1 MIYREYADLG
11 SLDRPLVA
19 EMVEREREWFGA
31 APFGE
36 YAICTSPACRAVVS
50 ADEVFG
56 LDLGRAMVPL
66 PRLEAAVAGMP
77 ACPDCGAALE
87 PMMPGERFRPYV
99 REHVLPG
106 TWGVLAFDDAGA
118 VQGATLASLK
128 RLREALEH
136 LNYRQAY
143 DLDAAQAAVAA
154 RLGLSFEQAGMRP
167 VVYWN
172 RIGVSARC
180 RGPRT
185 MASLMQ
191 RLFAMRPEFDD
202 LPVLSDTFP
211 STGMYPLMRA
221 RGFEEV
227 IGDSTGGVLLLAP
240 AQRVFLSASGGSG
253 PRRTDVKPTQGRRH
267 DRNLP
272 PLPPPATEEPMFRE
286 LGPQDMDEVAVRR
299 IAAFFRETFAVA
311 FRQYLFYP
319 SRLEPIAPD
328 AVFGPEAC
336 RAGLDLEQL
345 DELNLAAHRSGSGE
359 APLFWHEPQATI
371 DLMRRKLLGKGHA
384 VLYYGPRGDLGAMT
398 FAYPCTLREAFAW
411 EEWENPVAYSGH
423 VPPGRLR
430 SFARFRDRL
439 QETLSA
445 HPAAFAGVPPL
456 TEDSPVFVWNCV
468 AVAPDHRRGGL
479 ALELMRRL
487 AGGVEAQPG
496 VLHLGEV
503 MPGSYWNGMM
513 KRAAAVEVPGALG
526 EAPGQPLLLASP
538 LVEHV
543 RRLRLPAEEMM
554 SFEAGCVKYATRPAA
569 VAAAAQR
576 PEAAHAAG

>member
-1 MIYREYADLG
+1 MIYRDYADLG
-11 SLDRPLVA
+11 GLDRPFVA

-36 YAICTSPACRAVVS
+36 YAICGDPACRAVVS
-50 ADEVFG
+50 ADEYFG
-56 LDLGRAMVPL
+56 LDLGRAPVPL
-66 PRLEAAVAGMP
+66 PRLESGHAGLS

-87 PMMPGERFRPYV
+87 PMMPPERFRPYV

-106 TWGVLAFDDAGA
+106 TWGVLAFDEAGA
-118 VQGATLASLK
+118 IQGATLASLK

-143 DLDAAQAAVAA
+143 DLDAAQAALAA
-154 RLGLSFEQAGMRP
+154 RLGLPFAEAGARP

-180 RGPRT
+180 RGPRV

-227 IGDSTGGVLLLAP
+227 IGDSAGGVLLLAP
-240 AQRVFLSASGGSG
+240 AQRVFLSAGTAGG
-253 PRRTDVKPTQGRRH
+253 RRADLRAAQERRSGRRH
-267 DRNLP
+267 YRNLP
-272 PLPPPATEEPMFRE
+272 PLPPPIAEEPMFRE
-286 LGPQDMDEVAVRR
+286 LGPQELDEVAVRR

-319 SRLEPIAPD
+319 SRLEPIPPD
-328 AVFGPEAC
+328 AVFDADTC
-336 RAGLDLEQL
+336 RAGLGLDQL
-345 DELNLAAHRSGSGE
+345 DGLDLAAHRAADGE
-359 APLFWHEPQATI
+359 VPAFWHAPQATL

-423 VPPGRLR
+423 VPTGRLR
-430 SFARFRDRL
+430 DFARFRDRL
-439 QETLSA
+439 RETLA
-445 HPAAFAGVPPL
+445 ADPARFADIPAL

-468 AVAPDHRRGGL
+468 AVAPDYRRGGL
-479 ALELMRRL
+479 AIDLMRRL
-487 AGGVEAQPG
+487 AAQVEAPPG

-503 MPGSYWNGMM
+503 MPGSYWHGMM
-513 KRAAAVEVPGALG
+513 RRAAAVDVPGALG
-526 EAPGQPLLLASP
+526 EGPGQPLLLVSP
-538 LVEHV
+538 LAEHI
-543 RRLRLPAEEMM
+543 RRLRLPPEELA
-554 SFEAGCVKYATRPAA
+554 SL
-569 VAAAAQR
+569 
-576 PEAAHAAG
+576 